1 MLLYCVVSGMLGK
14 PVKNGVI
21 DRIMGHLGEM
31 SLSIKPV
38 RSKRDLRRFI
48 DLPAELHRDHKT
60 WVPPFRIMERRYFN
74 PKINTS
80 LKTCQTS
87 MVLAYRNSTAV
98 GRIMV
103 GVHHKYNTLRGER
116 NARFSLFE
124 CTNEPEVA
132 QSLLEY
138 AEQWACK
145 RGMKKIVG
153 PMGLSEDAP
162 EPQGFL
168 VEGFEHNPS
177 ILTNCNF
184 EYIVEFLA
192 AAGYDKE
199 VDYVVYKIPI
209 PEKMPDLYERI
220 HQRVMK
226 KREYRLLDCSK
237 RRDLR
242 PYAKQVLRLMNES
255 YLGLYGYL
263 PRDDR
268 EEIAFPVI
276 ALNIFDPRFVQLVSY
291 RNEIVGFVL
300 ALPNVS
306 KGIRRSKGKLLPL
319 GFIPILREAKRS
331 KQLDLL
337 LGGIKKEHR
346 GKGIDVLMGYRM
358 FVKAREAG
366 FAYMDS
372 HLELET
378 NTLIRREMEAMQGK
392 VYKRFRIFQKS
403 LS

>member
-1 MLLYCVVSGMLGK
+1 
-14 PVKNGVI
+14 
-21 DRIMGHLGEM
+21 M
-31 SLSIKPV
+31 SLSVKPV
-38 RSKRDLRRFI
+38 RSKRDLRRFR
-48 DLPAELHRDHKT
+48 DLPVELHRDHKT
-60 WVPPFRIMERRYFN
+60 WVPPFRILERRYFN

-80 LKTCQTS
+80 LKTYQTS
-87 MVLAYRNSTAV
+87 MVLAYRKVTAV

-103 GVHHKYNTLRGER
+103 GIHHRYNTLRGER
-116 NARFSLFE
+116 NARFSCFE
-124 CTNEPEVA
+124 CTNDYEAA

-138 AEQWACK
+138 AEQWAWK

-153 PMGLSEDAP
+153 PMGLSDDAP

-177 ILTNCNF
+177 IMTNCNF

-192 AAGYDKE
+192 SAGYGKE

-209 PEKMPDLYERI
+209 PEKMPDLYEKI
-220 HQRVMK
+220 HQRVINN
-226 KREYRLLDCSK
+226 REYHLLDCSK

-242 PYAKQVLRLMNES
+242 PYAKQVLHLMNES
-255 YLGLYGYL
+255 YLDLYGYL

-268 EEIAFPVI
+268 EEVAFPAI
-276 ALNIFDPRFVQLVSY
+276 ALNIFDPRFVQLVLY
-291 RNEIVGFVL
+291 GNEIVGFVL
-300 ALPNVS
+300 ALPNAS
-306 KGIRRSKGKLLPL
+306 KGIRRSKGKLFPL

-392 VYKRFRIFQKS
+392 VYKRYRIFQKS